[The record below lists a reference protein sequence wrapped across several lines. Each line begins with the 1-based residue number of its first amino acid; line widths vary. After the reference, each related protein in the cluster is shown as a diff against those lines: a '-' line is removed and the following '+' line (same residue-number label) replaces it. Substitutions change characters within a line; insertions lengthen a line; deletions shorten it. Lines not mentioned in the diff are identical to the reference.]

1 MNSYSISTDYIHMSN
16 DVILD
21 VINIKQGR
29 PVVEDSRLLLP
40 LVILAQKRNGGLSWD
55 LISIYAK
62 RYEEMAPGIIHVH
75 GYFLSVKHHT
85 TPSMLDA
92 KVKHLHYI
100 IGNSS
105 GHDLVTFVN
114 DIKLRK
120 QILTYNVHEHKR
132 RE

>member
-1 MNSYSISTDYIHMSN
+1 MNESLTLFQQITYIHMSN

-29 PVVEDSRLLLP
+29 PVVEVEDSRLLLP

-85 TPSMLDA
+85 TP
-92 KVKHLHYI
+92 
-100 IGNSS
+100 
-105 GHDLVTFVN
+105 
-114 DIKLRK
+114 
-120 QILTYNVHEHKR
+120 
-132 RE
+132 